1 MEKICIRN
9 TGRKKFAS
17 GTATLLWRAIFL
29 CKSLSKN
36 CLKKEWKNTKQL
48 ELSFIFLFK
57 FLLHVKKILTLILLM
72 VGPDMAPQG
81 WLALADLVTG
91 GIAAPVLCANVQ
103 RVHMVSQVVFFVKY
117 LPAHD
122 ADKLSAA
129 GGQNLDPHVR
139 VVQGC
144 NTNIRRFFS
153 LLFGNW
159 GCQGILRI
167 EIEDLCFVQFSSWP
181 LREGTRIDEMRV
193 HTLMAMRA

>member
-1 MEKICIRN
+1 LDPGYGKEKIRIRDRN
-9 TGRKKFAS
+9 TALEGD
-17 GTATLLWRAIFL
+17 FL

-36 CLKKEWKNTKQL
+36 CLKKEWKKHKTIRTVIY
-48 ELSFIFLFK
+48 IFYF
-57 FLLHVKKILTLILLM
+57 LHVEKILTLILLM

-81 WLALADLVTG
+81 RLTLADFVTG
-91 GIAAPVLCANVQ
+91 GIAAPVLGANVQ
-103 RVHMVSQVVFFVKY
+103 RVHMVSQIVLFIKY

-159 GCQGILRI
+159 GCQWILRI
-167 EIEDLCFVQFSSWP
+167 EIEDLCFVQFSRP
-181 LREGTRIDEMRV
+181 LREGAGIDEMRV
-193 HTLMAMRA
+193 HTLMAMMA